1 MTISMK
7 LCVFKKDG
15 SNEVITPKAYKRTLD
30 SIQTTDDLLRFIH
43 KKTSKGVYPK
53 NHYLKGPYLINGS
66 RYYISLYGLK
76 DMPKKYKNTDIWNI
90 YPLDETINVVDVVVV
105 FKHLGDKDDDAKM
118 LPSNISDDISLEEV
132 NELIVKKMDPIDKD
146 DTEDSD
152 EEEDGNEEDE
162 EDDEDRDEDE
172 QQEIICKKKKKKKNF
187 VKEQKKE
194 AKCDNNLAIP
204 DDLDII
210 VLTDN
215 MLGYESY
222 DYDAPFIPEKLT
234 K

>member
-1 MTISMK
+1 MK